1 MPPLQ
6 HVLEVRQFNR
16 AWLEMFFQHTT
27 EMYEIATCG
36 GSLRLAGRI
45 MATLFFEPSTRTRLS
60 FESAMTRLGG
70 SVLSAEDAG
79 ATSSVTKGETIEDM
93 ARIVEAYADLLV
105 IRHPESG
112 AVARAASVVDVP
124 VINAGDGPHEHPTQ
138 ALLDLY
144 TIHRELGGIDGLRI
158 ALVGDLKYGRAVRSL
173 ALLLTQAR
181 DTELILVS
189 PPTTRMGGDVT
200 AALDRAGVRYSEET
214 DLRRVLPEVDVV
226 YQTRVQRERFPSD
239 GDYASARGQ
248 YVIDVAALRL
258 LAPHGILLH
267 PLPRVDEIAPEVD
280 EDPRA
285 AYFRQAKN
293 GVYVRMA
300 LLDLLL
306 CGDH

>member
-1 MPPLQ
+1 MPAVQ
-6 HVLEVRQFNR
+6 HVLEVRQFDR
-16 AWLEMFFQHTT
+16 PWLEMFFQHTT
-27 EMYEIATCG
+27 EMRGIARSG
-36 GSLRLAGRI
+36 GSARLAGRI

-105 IRHPESG
+105 IRHPVPG
-112 AVARAASVVDVP
+112 AVARAAAVVDVP

-144 TIHRELGGIDGLRI
+144 TIHEELGGIDGLRI

-181 DTELILVS
+181 NTELIFVS
-189 PPTTRMGGDVT
+189 PPSTRMGDDVT
-200 AALDRAGVRYSEET
+200 VALDQAGVRYSAET
-214 DLRRVLPEVDVV
+214 DLRRVLPSVDVV
-226 YQTRVQRERFPSD
+226 YQTRVQRERFPTD
-239 GDYASARGQ
+239 GEYHAARGQ
-248 YVIDVAALRL
+248 YVIDKAAMRL
-258 LAPHGILLH
+258 LTPHGILLH

-280 EDPRA
+280 DDPRA
-285 AYFRQAKN
+285 AHFRQAKN

-306 CGDH
+306 AKAS

>member
-1 MPPLQ
+1 MLPIR
-6 HVLEVRQFNR
+6 HVLEVRQFDR
-16 AWLEMFFQHTT
+16 PWLEMFFQRVVD
-27 EMYEIATCG
+27 MREIAASG
-36 GSLRLAGRI
+36 GSRRLAGRI

-70 SVLSAEDAG
+70 SVLSSEDAG
-79 ATSSVTKGETIEDM
+79 TTSSITKGETIEDM
-93 ARIVEAYADLLV
+93 ARIVAPYADLLV
-105 IRHPESG
+105 IRHPKSG
-112 AVARAASVVDVP
+112 AVARAAAVVDVP
-124 VINAGDGPHEHPTQ
+124 VINAGDGSHEHPTQ

-144 TIHRELGGIDGLRI
+144 TIQQELGGIDGLRI

-181 DTELILVS
+181 ETELIFVS
-189 PPTTRMGGDVT
+189 PPSTRMGDDVT
-200 AALDRAGVRYSEET
+200 AELDQAGVYYTEET
-214 DLRRVLPEVDVV
+214 DLRRVLPAVDVV

-239 GDYASARGQ
+239 GDYRAARGQ
-248 YVIDVAALRL
+248 YVIDAAAMKLF
-258 LAPHGILLH
+258 APHGILLH

-293 GVYVRMA
+293 GVYARMA

-306 CGDH
+306 HGDG

>member
-1 MPPLQ
+1 MSLLQ
-6 HVLEVRQFNR
+6 HVLEVRQFDR
-16 AWLEMFFQHTT
+16 PWLDMFFQHTDR
-27 EMYEIATCG
+27 MHEIAASG
-36 GSLRLAGRI
+36 GSRRLAGRI

-112 AVARAASVVDVP
+112 AVARAARVVDVP

-144 TIHRELGGIDGLRI
+144 TIHRELGSIDGLRI

-181 DTELILVS
+181 DTELIFVS
-189 PPTTRMGGDVT
+189 PTTTRMGDDVT
-200 AALDRAGVRYSEET
+200 AELCRVGVRYSEES

-239 GDYASARGQ
+239 GDYHAARGH
-248 YVIDVAALRL
+248 YVIDVAAMSL

-280 EDPRA
+280 DDPRA
-285 AYFRQAKN
+285 AHFRQAKN

-306 CGDH
+306 AGER

>member
-6 HVLEVRQFNR
+6 HVLEVRQFDR
-16 AWLEMFFQHTT
+16 PWLDMFFQHT
-27 EMYEIATCG
+27 ERMYEIAASG
-36 GSLRLAGRI
+36 GSQRLDGRI
-45 MATLFFEPSTRTRLS
+45 MATVFFEPSTRTRLS

-112 AVARAASVVDVP
+112 AVTRAAAVVGVP

-138 ALLDLY
+138 ALLDVY
-144 TIHRELGGIDGLRI
+144 TIHRELGGIDRLRI

-181 DTELILVS
+181 DTELVFVS
-189 PPTTRMGGDVT
+189 PPTTRMGDDVKAELERT
-200 AALDRAGVRYSEET
+200 GVRFSEEA

-239 GDYASARGQ
+239 GDYRAARGQ
-248 YVIDVAALRL
+248 YIIDAEAMSL
-258 LAPHGILLH
+258 LPPHGILLH
-267 PLPRVDEIAPEVD
+267 PLPRVDEITPEVD
-280 EDPRA
+280 DDPRA
-285 AYFRQAKN
+285 AYFRQARN

-306 CGDH
+306 SKER